1 MAERKESFE
10 ERLNREYDLR
20 RRTGIVIILSAV
32 LYLCFLALDAFYV
45 PKDLFRL
52 FVIIRLIVLAAHA
65 LLFVLLFRI
74 KSEQGFANI
83 CIALTVFDSA
93 GIAVMIQLLGGFTTA
108 YVQGLYLIILGMVIV
123 VPLAFRKTVI
133 LYVMIW
139 TSYAVPGFLTLS
151 RDSGDLRSVF
161 SNLFFLTAIVV
172 LGFFGSYIMDSIR
185 RRDLRSRIQL
195 EETTAKL
202 QESNTKLKTL
212 DELKTQ
218 FFANVNHELRTPL
231 TLMLAPLGP
240 MIDGQMG
247 RLTVKQKDTALTIRH
262 NGLKL
267 LKLINNILDLTK
279 LEEGKMRLKPKP
291 IDFVYFINSLLA
303 SVKPLTDRKSI
314 KLYFQHPSH
323 LLTVTVDPDQFEKI
337 VLNLLSNAVKFTPEN
352 GRITV
357 YLDEQP
363 ESIILTVEDTG
374 IGIPADMLDSIF
386 DRFSQV
392 DGSLSRAHEGTGIG
406 LSLVRELVHLH
417 AGKVTVQSEMGKG
430 SRFNVEIRKGD
441 AHFGG
446 DVIDRRVADQPVTF
460 KKRATDADQ
469 PRVQD
474 IVTDFRKLQLMD
486 LERIEL
492 DTTADES
499 ERRHDYNLVVIDD
512 NPEVLKLM
520 KLLLS
525 DEFDL
530 HLASSGEEGL
540 ALIREKMPDLV
551 LSDVMMPGMD
561 GQQLCHRIKED
572 ESLKHIPVILVT
584 ARSGADML
592 NEGIEAGADDYVAK
606 PFDSVELKA
615 RIRSLLRMRRAEA
628 ELSLVNRNLK
638 MRTSDLVERQR
649 SLFLAM
655 VKSLVSALEAKDKYT
670 RDHSSRV
677 TEFSL
682 AIARAMGLDERELQD
697 LEMAAVLHDVGKIA
711 IPERILNKKTKL
723 TDEEFAI
730 IRQHPV
736 IGETIL
742 KPVVELQTI
751 ARVVRHHHERYDGRG
766 YPDGLKGQAIPVGA
780 RIMTVADAYDAITS
794 SRPYRDY
801 ESHNYAVKEIIKCSG
816 MQFDPEVVEHFL
828 EVAKG
833 FVSDRNGGASKEP
846 QGHRLDDTPD
856 RS

>member
-1 MAERKESFE
+1 MAEPKESFE
-10 ERLNREYDLR
+10 ARLNREYDLP
-20 RRTGIVIILSAV
+20 RRTGFIIILSAF
-32 LYLCFLALDAFYV
+32 LYLCFLILDAFYV
-45 PKDLFRL
+45 PRELFGL
-52 FVIIRLIVLAAHA
+52 FLIIRLIVLAAHGV
-65 LLFVLLFRI
+65 LFALLFRI
-74 KSEQGFANI
+74 RSEQGFTNI

-93 GIAVMIQLLGGFTTA
+93 GIAVMIHLLGGFTTA

-123 VPLAFRKTVI
+123 VPLAFRKTVV

-139 TSYAVPGFLTLS
+139 TSYAVPGFLSLS
-151 RDSGDLRSVF
+151 RMTGDKRSVF

-172 LGFFGSYIMDSIR
+172 LGLFGSYIMDSIR

-212 DELKTQ
+212 DDLKTQ
-218 FFANVNHELRTPL
+218 FFANVNHELRSPL

-247 RLTVKQKDTALTIRH
+247 RLAIKQKDILLIIRH

-267 LKLINNILDLTK
+267 LKLINNLVDLTK

-291 IDFVYFINSLLA
+291 LDFVYFINTLLA
-303 SVKPLTDRKSI
+303 SVKPLTDRKAI
-314 KLYFQHPSH
+314 KLYFQRPFHP
-323 LLTVTVDPDQFEKI
+323 LNATVDPDQFEKI
-337 VLNLLSNAVKFTPEN
+337 VLNLLSNAMKFTPES

-357 YLDEQP
+357 YLEEQP
-363 ESIILTVEDTG
+363 ESIILTIEDTG
-374 IGIPADMLDSIF
+374 IGIPSDMLDSIF

-392 DGSLSRAHEGTGIG
+392 DGSLSRAHEGAGIG

-417 AGKVTVQSEMGKG
+417 GGKITVQSKLGKG
-430 SRFNVEIRKGD
+430 SRFKVEIRKGD

-446 DVIDRRVADQPVTF
+446 DIIDRRVADRPVMF
-460 KKRATDADQ
+460 KRRTTDVDQ

-492 DTTADES
+492 DTTPEES
-499 ERRHDYNLVVIDD
+499 KRRHDCNLVVIDD

-540 ALIREKMPDLV
+540 ALIRDKMPDLV
-551 LSDVMMPGMD
+551 LSDVMMPGLD
-561 GQQLCHRIKED
+561 GHQLCRRIKED
-572 ESLKHIPVILVT
+572 ESIKHIPVILVT
-584 ARSGADML
+584 ARSGSDML
-592 NEGIEAGADDYVAK
+592 NEGIEAGADDYIAK

-628 ELSLVNRNLK
+628 ELALANRNLK

-670 RDHSSRV
+670 RDHSNRV

-697 LEMAAVLHDVGKIA
+697 LEMAAILHDVGKIA
-711 IPERILNKKTKL
+711 IPEKILNKKTKL
-723 TDEEFAI
+723 TDEEFGI
-730 IRQHPV
+730 IRRHPV

-751 ARVVRHHHERYDGRG
+751 TGIVRHHHERYDGRG

-794 SRPYRDY
+794 SRPYRDN
-801 ESHNYAVKEIIKCSG
+801 ESPNYAVKEIIKCSG
-816 MQFDPEVVEHFL
+816 VQFDPEVVEHFL

-833 FVSDRNGGASKEP
+833 FVSDRNGGAAKESP
-846 QGHRLDDTPD
+846 DHRFNDTLE
-856 RS
+856 RN

>member
-32 LYLCFLALDAFYV
+32 LYLSFLVLDAVHV
-45 PKDLFRL
+45 PKDLFRTFL
-52 FVIIRLIVLAAHA
+52 LIRLIVLAAHA
-65 LLFVLLFRI
+65 FLFILLLRI
-74 KSEQGFANI
+74 RSEQGFANI
-83 CIALTVFDSA
+83 CIALTVFDSL
-93 GIAVMIQLLGGFTTA
+93 GIAVMIHLLGGFSTA
-108 YVQGLYLIILGMVIV
+108 YVQGLYLIIFGMVIV
-123 VPLAFRKTVI
+123 VPLAFRKTIVI
-133 LYVMIW
+133 YLVIW
-139 TSYAVPGFLTLS
+139 ASYAVPGFVYLT
-151 RDSGDLRSVF
+151 RSGGEARSAF
-161 SNLFFLTAIVV
+161 TNLFFLTAIIV
-172 LGFFGSYIMDSIR
+172 LGFFGSYIMDGIR
-185 RRDLRSRIQL
+185 RRDLRSRLQL

-247 RLTVKQKDTALTIRH
+247 RLSVKQKDIVLTIRH

-267 LKLINNILDLTK
+267 LKLINNLLDLTK
-279 LEEGKMRLKPKP
+279 LEEGKMRLRPKAL
-291 IDFVYFINSLLA
+291 DFVYFVNALLA
-303 SVKPLTDRKSI
+303 SVKPLTDRKAI

-323 LLTVTVDPDQFEKI
+323 PLTVTVDPDQFEKV
-337 VLNLLSNAVKFTPEN
+337 VLNLLSNAIKFTPGN

-357 YLDEQP
+357 YLDEQA
-363 ESIILTVEDTG
+363 ESVILTVEDTG
-374 IGIPADMLDSIF
+374 IGIPANMLDSIF

-392 DGSLSRAHEGTGIG
+392 DGSLSRAQEGTGIG

-417 AGKVTVQSEMGKG
+417 GGKITVQSEMGKG
-430 SRFNVEIRKGD
+430 SRFNVEIRKGE
-441 AHFGG
+441 AHFAD

-460 KKRATDADQ
+460 KKRATDVDQ

-474 IVTDFRKLQLMD
+474 IVSDFRKLQLID
-486 LERIEL
+486 LERTEL
-492 DTTADES
+492 DSASDDS

-540 ALIREKMPDLV
+540 ALIREKMPDLI

-561 GQQLCHRIKED
+561 GQQLCRRIKED
-572 ESLKHIPVILVT
+572 ESFKHIPVILVT
-584 ARSGADML
+584 ARTGADML
-592 NEGIEAGADDYVAK
+592 NEGLEAGADDYLTK

-628 ELSLVNRNLK
+628 ELALVNRNLK

-670 RDHSSRV
+670 RDHSNRV

-697 LEMAAVLHDVGKIA
+697 LEMAAILHDVGKIA
-711 IPERILNKKTKL
+711 IPEKILNKKTKL
-723 TDEEFAI
+723 TEEEFSI

-742 KPVVELQTI
+742 KPVVELQMI
-751 ARVVRHHHERYDGRG
+751 ARIVRHHHERYDGRG
-766 YPDGLKGQAIPVGA
+766 YPDGLKGQAIPIGS

-816 MQFDPEVVEHFL
+816 MQFDPEVVGHFL

-833 FVSDRNGGASKEP
+833 FVSDRNGSAVKEP
-846 QGHRLDDTPD
+846 PGHRFDDTLD

>member
-20 RRTGIVIILSAV
+20 RRTGIVIVLSAA
-32 LYLCFLALDAFYV
+32 LYLCFLILDAVYV
-45 PKDLFRL
+45 PKELFRL
-52 FVIIRLIVLAAHA
+52 FLIIRLIVLAAHA
-65 LLFVLLFRI
+65 VLFALRFRI
-74 KSEQGFANI
+74 RSEQGFASV

-93 GIAVMIQLLGGFTTA
+93 GIAIMIQLLGGFTSA
-108 YVQGLYLIILGMVIV
+108 YVQGLYLIILGMVVV

-133 LYVMIW
+133 LYATIW
-139 TSYAVPGFLTLS
+139 ASYAIPGFINLS
-151 RDSGDLRSVF
+151 RASSDWRAVF
-161 SNLFFLTAIVV
+161 SNLFFLTAIVI
-172 LGFFGSYIMDSIR
+172 LGFSGSYIMDSIR

-202 QESNTKLKTL
+202 QESNIKLKTL

-247 RLTVKQKDTALTIRH
+247 RVGAKQKDTLLTIRN

-267 LKLINNILDLTK
+267 LKLINNLLDLTK
-279 LEEGKMRLKPKP
+279 LEEGKMRLKPKSL
-291 IDFVYFINSLLA
+291 DFVYFINALLA

-323 LLTVTVDPDQFEKI
+323 PLAVTIDPDQFEKV
-337 VLNLLSNAVKFTPEN
+337 VLNLLSNAIKFTPEK

-357 YLDEQP
+357 YLDDQP
-363 ESIILTVEDTG
+363 ESIVLTVEDTG
-374 IGIPADMLDSIF
+374 IGIPSNMFETIF

-417 AGKVTVQSEMGKG
+417 GGKVTVESEMGKG
-430 SRFNVEIRKGD
+430 SRFNVDIRKGD

-446 DVIDRRVADQPVTF
+446 EIIDRRVADQPVAF
-460 KKRATDADQ
+460 KKRATDVDQ

-486 LERIEL
+486 LERMEL
-492 DTTADES
+492 DLETEEG

-520 KLLLS
+520 KLLLA

-530 HLASSGEEGL
+530 HLASSGEQGL
-540 ALIREKMPDLV
+540 ALIRDKMPDLV
-551 LSDVMMPGMD
+551 LSDVSMPGMD
-561 GQQLCHRIKED
+561 GHQLCRRIKDD

-584 ARSGADML
+584 ARTGAEML

-670 RDHSSRV
+670 RDHSNRV

-697 LEMAAVLHDVGKIA
+697 LEMAAILHDVGKIA
-711 IPERILNKKTKL
+711 IPEKILNKKTKL
-723 TDEEFAI
+723 TDEEFAV

-751 ARVVRHHHERYDGRG
+751 ARIVRHHHERYDGRG

-801 ESHNYAVKEIIKCSG
+801 ESHNYAVKEIIRCSG

-833 FVSDRNGGASKEP
+833 FISDRSGSPVKESP
-846 QGHRLDDTPD
+846 SHRFDDSPE
-856 RS
+856 RN

>member
-1 MAERKESFE
+1 MAEHKESFE

-32 LYLCFLALDAFYV
+32 LYLSFLALDAVYV
-45 PKDLFRL
+45 PRNIFGLFL
-52 FVIIRLIVLAAHA
+52 LIRLIVLAAHG
-65 LLFVLLFRI
+65 LLFALLFRI
-74 KSEQGFANI
+74 RSEQGFANI
-83 CIALTVFDSA
+83 CIALTVFDSV
-93 GIAVMIQLLGGFTTA
+93 GIAVMIHLLGGFTTA
-108 YVQGLYLIILGMVIV
+108 YVQGLYLIIFGMVIV
-123 VPLAFRKTVI
+123 VPLAFRKTII
-133 LYVMIW
+133 LYIMIW
-139 TSYAVPGFLTLS
+139 ASYAIPGFASLS
-151 RDSGDLRSVF
+151 ASKSEARTVF
-161 SNLFFLTAIVV
+161 TNLFFLTAIVI
-172 LGFFGSYIMDSIR
+172 LGFFGSYIMDGIR
-185 RRDLRSRIQL
+185 RRDLRSRLQL

-240 MIDGQMG
+240 MIEGQMG
-247 RLTVKQKDTALTIRH
+247 RLSVKQKDTVLTIRH

-267 LKLINNILDLTK
+267 LKLINNLLDLTK
-279 LEEGKMRLKPKP
+279 LEEGKMRLKPKSL
-291 IDFVYFINSLLA
+291 DFVYFINALLA

-314 KLYFQHPSH
+314 KLYFQHPSQA
-323 LLTVTVDPDQFEKI
+323 LTVTVDPDQFEKV
-337 VLNLLSNAVKFTPEN
+337 VLNLLSNAIKFTPEN

-363 ESIILTVEDTG
+363 ESIVLTVEDTG
-374 IGIPADMLDSIF
+374 IGIPADMLESIF

-406 LSLVRELVHLH
+406 LSLVRELVLLH
-417 AGKVTVQSEMGKG
+417 GGKIAVQSELGKG

-441 AHFGG
+441 SHFDD
-446 DVIDRRVADQPVTF
+446 DVIDRRMADQPVAF
-460 KKRATDADQ
+460 KKRSSDVDQ

-486 LERIEL
+486 LERIEM
-492 DTTADES
+492 DIADDGG
-499 ERRHDYNLVVIDD
+499 ERHHDYNLVVIDD

-530 HLASSGEEGL
+530 HLAASGEDGL
-540 ALIREKMPDLV
+540 ALIRDRMPDLV

-561 GQQLCHRIKED
+561 GQQLCRRIKED

-592 NEGIEAGADDYVAK
+592 SEGIEAGADDYVAK

-615 RIRSLLRMRRAEA
+615 RIRSLLRMRRAES
-628 ELSLVNRNLK
+628 ELALVNRNLK
-638 MRTSDLVERQR
+638 MRTTDLVERQR

-670 RDHSSRV
+670 RDHSNRV

-682 AIARAMGLDERELQD
+682 AIARAMGLDDRELQD
-697 LEMAAVLHDVGKIA
+697 LEMAAILHDVGKIA
-711 IPERILNKKTKL
+711 IPEKILNKKTKL
-723 TDEEFAI
+723 TDEEFAV

-751 ARVVRHHHERYDGRG
+751 ARIVRHHHERYDGRG
-766 YPDGLKGQAIPVGA
+766 YPDGLKGQAIPIGA

-833 FVSDRNGGASKEP
+833 FISDRSGGAIKESP
-846 QGHRLDDTPD
+846 GHRFDDTLE
-856 RS
+856 RG